1 MHILIFSIFCSLTIT
16 ITLIYYFIFQKKK
29 NNEEA
34 GSVV

>member
-16 ITLIYYFIFQKKK
+16 ITLMYYFILQKKD
-29 NNEEA
+29 NEEA

>member
-16 ITLIYYFIFQKKK
+16 ITLMYYFILKK

>member
-16 ITLIYYFIFQKKK
+16 ITLMYYFIFQKKK
-29 NNEEA
+29 NEEA

>member
-16 ITLIYYFIFQKKK
+16 ITLMYYIIFQK

-34 GSVV
+34 GYVV